1 MWFKFKQIK
10 KVILVLLISFASITP
25 ARADFWGG
33 DLIYLAQILE
43 NALRQLI
50 ELRNM
55 VENGKS
61 QLEFIRDINRGINDS
76 LRLADTIS
84 PYVDPGIYQDWRSG
98 IDSIRKLQQIYGNVT
113 DNPNAQVQ
121 RDSDQNV
128 AEAVT
133 LNNEV
138 YNYTQSIDQLG
149 EVIKE
154 YSHSVSPGGAQKLTA
169 QTLGVMLQ
177 VMNQSLRTQ
186 ATGLKIQAQ
195 ALAVQNKKE
204 KDSTKEYLATANTL
218 KVAMKNEPVRFK
230 VPRF

>member
-10 KVILVLLISFASITP
+10 KMILVFLISFVSITP
-25 ARADFWGG
+25 AHADFWGG

-61 QLEFIRDINRGINDS
+61 QLELIRDINRGINDS

>member
-1 MWFKFKQIK
+1 MWFKFKQLK
-10 KVILVLLISFASITP
+10 KIILVFIISFVSITP

-61 QLEFIRDINRGINDS
+61 QLELIRDINRGINDS
-76 LRLADTIS
+76 LRLADTMS
-84 PYVDPGIYQDWRSG
+84 PYVEPGIYQDWRSG

-138 YNYTQSIDQLG
+138 YNYTQSIDQLS